1 MDNHN
6 PSYEKSEEDDLMAR
20 PPLLPSSFYLLD
32 VSDMWAI
39 VFCGRLHHISL
50 KGRARYVGDKA
61 EINDQASIW
70 LTRKVQG
77 GGASASLGLA

>member
-1 MDNHN
+1 MDTHN

-39 VFCGRLHHISL
+39 VFCGRLIES
-50 KGRARYVGDKA
+50 
-61 EINDQASIW
+61 
-70 LTRKVQG
+70 
-77 GGASASLGLA
+77 